1 MAVSNGAG
9 HPGKNG
15 NGAQLAQLASKV
27 KVKAKA
33 PRESAQTVTVTVQEL
48 EDLKGQ
54 LAAISKSQA
63 VIEFDLDGNVLTANL
78 NFLAALGYRLDEIQ
92 GQHHSMFVE
101 PAYRQSAEY
110 KQFWADLAAGRYQAG
125 QYKRVG
131 KGGKQ
136 IWIQASYNPVFD
148 ADGRP
153 VKVVKYATDTTKVK
167 ALELESAKLRSMVD
181 SSPSAMM
188 LCDLDF
194 VMSFANAQALKE
206 VRDLEQYLTIRADQ
220 VVGSSLDV
228 FQKLTAQQRQVL
240 SDPRNLPRN
249 SVIQIGPETLDMKFY
264 ATYDQTGVYVGP
276 AVAWQVI
283 TERVK
288 QTEKERDLMAQ
299 VESVA
304 NRLSNSSG
312 ILTEVS
318 TMLASGAT
326 QTSAQA
332 TRVAAAASQI
342 KGNVASVASAAQ
354 EMSSTVREIASNSA
368 ESAKTARQA
377 RDLAATTNTTVQ
389 ALSASSAAIGKVTK
403 VISTIAQQTNLLA
416 LNATI
421 EAARAGEAG
430 KGFAVV
436 ANEVKELAK
445 ETARATEEIAQQ
457 IETIQRDTAK
467 SVTAIAEVA
476 KVIEQIDAYATSI
489 AASVEEQAATV
500 REIARNANEVSVGV
514 TSVVENIDG
523 VAQSAREGE
532 QHAAMT
538 QATASGIGEMN
549 AALIAMFRK

>member
-15 NGAQLAQLASKV
+15 NGAQLAQLASKVKV

-228 FQKLTAQQRQVL
+228 FQKLPAQQRQVL

-264 ATYDQTGVYVGP
+264 ATYDQSGVYVGP

-368 ESAKTARQA
+368 DSAKTARQA

-538 QATASGIGEMN
+538 QARRAAS
-549 AALIAMFRK
+549 AR